1 MNDVKDWLAGE
12 VAAWITSERDK
23 FRPQGAKI
31 DQDDLTIL
39 SKYFTPDVLNRAAM
53 VRGVDLTD
61 PPFYPQL
68 IDRGFKSLPPF
79 SKMYAVTFNDTIA
92 ISRQADTLDVSA
104 WLGLLVHEL
113 AHVEQFR
120 RLGVQEF
127 ARIYVASYLRELE
140 YSRIILENHASSV
153 EIAFLA
159 SEQPFSAS
167 DHLDTLMS
175 GLSKHY

>member
-1 MNDVKDWLAGE
+1 MNDVKDWLVGE

-39 SKYFTPDVLNRAAM
+39 AKYFTPEVLNRAAT

-61 PPFYPQL
+61 PPFYPLL

-79 SKMYAVTFNDTIA
+79 SQMHAVTFNDTIA

-113 AHVEQFR
+113 ARVEQFR

-140 YSRIILENHASSV
+140 YGRIILEQHASSV
-153 EIAFLA
+153 EIAFHA

-175 GLSKHY
+175 SLSKHY